1 MGFWIFGV
9 IFCCLFFLGRGFVW
23 FWDFLLLLVLVVF
36 GFFLVAFWGF
46 FRIPSSITRK
56 SVTCPSLQLLFRQ
69 LGACFGCLTTFS
81 STDKTSPD
89 SSLSIT
95 ACHQPAEPSS
105 LAIQPVFNLT
115 KQAVYSSQTFAQ
127 VAKVAKTKNVFEAHR
142 VCFHHQLFQ
151 LMMTKKKKS

>member
-1 MGFWIFGV
+1 MSFWIFGV
-9 IFCCLFFLGRGFVW
+9 IFVVFFWGGVC
-23 FWDFLLLLVLVVF
+23 LVLGFFVVAGF
-36 GFFLVAFWGF
+36 GGFWVFLVAFWGF

-69 LGACFGCLTTFS
+69 FGACFGCLTTFS
-81 STDKTSPD
+81 SPDKTSPD

-115 KQAVYSSQTFAQ
+115 KQVVYSSQTSAQ